1 MLTSLGKAASV
12 GELDEM
18 YVRAEGSFDGG
29 DLEQLLRAYRSRKA
43 ALTNASS
50 SANDIFGEEGK

>member
-12 GELDEM
+12 DELDEM

-29 DLEQLLRAYRSRKA
+29 DLEQLLVVLFSLGSAY
-43 ALTNASS
+43 
-50 SANDIFGEEGK
+50 